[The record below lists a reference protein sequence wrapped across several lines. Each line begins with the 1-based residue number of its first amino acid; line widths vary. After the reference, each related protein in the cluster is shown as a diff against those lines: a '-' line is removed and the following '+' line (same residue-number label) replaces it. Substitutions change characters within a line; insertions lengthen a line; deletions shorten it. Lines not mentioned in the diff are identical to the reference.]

1 MKDRN
6 VTRSGFRWND
16 DGWLLAIKNL
26 KFEAWRD
33 VCFKPRTHCI
43 AA

>member
-16 DGWLLAIKNL
+16 DGWLLANL